1 MKQKFSIQQMCITAL
16 FMALV
21 CVATMVIQISIPLG
35 YAHLGDCMILFT
47 AYMFGP
53 VVGALA
59 SGIGSALAD
68 IFTGFAIWAVA
79 TLIIKT
85 IMPLIAWAFFRKSKE
100 MPTLLAS
107 TEKVLSVKV
116 IAGSIVTL
124 LFMVI
129 CYVIAGAILYGSVAM
144 GIASA
149 PGLLIKA
156 VVNFAVFIVLTLAVS
171 TPLKKYLRN

>member
-68 IFTGFAIWAVA
+68 IFTGFAIWAVP

-100 MPTLLAS
+100 MPTLL
-107 TEKVLSVKV
+107 
-116 IAGSIVTL
+116 AGSIVTL